1 MLAFIMLTRFELQMV
16 ETKGL
21 DLADREKAKYEAH
34 RQASE
39 AVAQDF

>member
-1 MLAFIMLTRFELQMV
+1 MI

-34 RQASE
+34 RQASQ
-39 AVAQDF
+39 AVEQDY